1 MDTGD
6 VLQKLD
12 PCRGGAEVAIAIESD
27 VPGFGEPWH
36 AQAFATSLALSRAGV
51 FGWAEWVEIFG
62 EEIRTHPQ
70 RTGEGSEAA
79 YYRQWLAALE
89 TILVRQA
96 TLTSKEIAEAAEHW
110 RRCYLNTPHGKPI
123 VFSRDWQDVAD
134 FEGEDHTN
142 HHHHHGQPHLRHGG
156 SEAPQPLAVSAR
168 DMAAS

>member
-36 AQAFATSLALSRAGV
+36 AQA
-51 FGWAEWVEIFG
+51 WVEIFG

-134 FEGEDHTN
+134 FEGEDHNN